1 MNEAALLLKHPNLVN
16 QLFSE
21 TSERTEALPK
31 ATKAALPEDQRS
43 SAIQLP
49 ESIEA
54 AELSDPALE
63 MQVETFISEQ
73 RSVSPAARCGF

>member
-1 MNEAALLLKHPNLVN
+1 MNEAALLLKQPNPVN

-21 TSERTEALPK
+21 TFEEQKSSKNNKALP
-31 ATKAALPEDQRS
+31 PEGQRP

>member
-1 MNEAALLLKHPNLVN
+1 
-16 QLFSE
+16 
-21 TSERTEALPK
+21 LPKNRSPSK
-31 ATKAALPEDQRS
+31 ATKALLPEGHRP

-63 MQVETFISEQ
+63 MQVETFISER